1 MDKIRNP
8 TTGRLIKKTSIL
20 GKKIANGYIPPE
32 KPCKV
37 NKIKNPNTK
46 RCVLETG
53 KIAQKILNSNSPF
66 NKEVTLPKSS
76 IDILPN
82 IAALNIGLKSIPKLP
97 PATLSHLEKLDK
109 IQKIKEKNKAA
120 KDIQKVFKGY
130 LARKKNPLP
139 LNFQDTMDFP
149 QPFTTA
155 QADAI
160 LNQQIID
167 NEYKKSL
174 FYKDP
179 SLPKSKVDI
188 LLGVRDINKIIRESN
203 KPKIKR
209 TNKRSKYN

>member
-20 GKKIANGYIPPE
+20 GKKIAKGYIPPE

-37 NKIKNPNTK
+37 NKIKNPKTN
-46 RCVLETG
+46 RCVIETG
-53 KIAQKILNSNSPF
+53 KIGQKILNSLF
-66 NKEVTLPKSS
+66 TKETTLPKSS

-97 PATLSHLEKLDK
+97 PATLSRLEKLDK
-109 IQKIKEKNKAA
+109 IQKIKEKIKAS
-120 KDIQKVFKGY
+120 KDIQKVFRGY

-139 LNFQDTMDFP
+139 LNFQDAMDFP

-155 QADAI
+155 QADTI
-160 LNQQIID
+160 LDQQIRD

-174 FYKDP
+174 FYKDT
-179 SLPKSKVDI
+179 SLPNSKVDI
-188 LLGVRDINKIIRESN
+188 LLGIKDINKMIRESN
-203 KPKIKR
+203 KPKIKK
-209 TNKRSKYN
+209 TNKRSNSFY